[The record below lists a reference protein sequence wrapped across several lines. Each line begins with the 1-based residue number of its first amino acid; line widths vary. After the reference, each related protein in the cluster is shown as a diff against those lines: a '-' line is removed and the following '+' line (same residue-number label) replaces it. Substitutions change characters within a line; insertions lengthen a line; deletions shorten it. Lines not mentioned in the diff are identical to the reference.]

1 MGSVVHSVEH
11 DVKHVADKVDHV
23 AKAGIAD
30 VKKGVVDFVKVDA
43 LMKTDITKYLKTAT
57 AAEKIFVK
65 DATVAAHKMGP
76 DFKLAEGIAKTLGK
90 DGWKGIADCEKSPP
104 CKAAAEKYG
113 MVAVKDGMAAE
124 AKQQL
129 IIILI

>member
-1 MGSVVHSVEH
+1 MGHAIHSMEN
-11 DVKHVADKVDHV
+11 DVKHVADKGDHV
-23 AKAGIAD
+23 AKAGISD

-43 LMKTDITKYLKTAT
+43 LMKTDITKYLKTAS
-57 AAEKIFVK
+57 AVEKTFVK

-76 DFKLAEGIAKTLGK
+76 EFKIAEADMKWAKGK
-90 DGWKGIADCEKSPP
+90 AWGGIADCYKSAA

-124 AKQQL
+124 AKQQM
-129 IIILI
+129 